1 MRLQSVWTK
10 ACKTSSN
17 TKSNTNR
24 TLVFGQKAIYRPFPK
39 PLSDRIML
47 IKLAKTI
54 YKPVPKPLRDKM
66 LAKLTRLN
74 AEELIGTIIDRKINS
89 AMRIDLPRGVKRQLE
104 EKRFVPQGLE
114 EEDLL
119 REVEVGEVGEEE
131 VVEKD
136 DEEAE
141 KDDVGYEA
149 DDEY

>member
-1 MRLQSVWTK
+1 
-10 ACKTSSN
+10 
-17 TKSNTNR
+17 
-24 TLVFGQKAIYRPFPK
+24 
-39 PLSDRIML
+39 ML

-104 EKRFVPQGLE
+104 EERFVPQGLE

>member
-1 MRLQSVWTK
+1 
-10 ACKTSSN
+10 
-17 TKSNTNR
+17 
-24 TLVFGQKAIYRPFPK
+24 
-39 PLSDRIML
+39 ML

-89 AMRIDLPRGVKRQLE
+89 AMRIDLPRGKKKIWYESKLE
-104 EKRFVPQGLE
+104 RKATAYLLRREVGE
-114 EEDLL
+114 L